1 MSNVILIHEVD
12 FEKGTWQFAAARLL
26 LETGDKSPHNRAD
39 GLESFYH
46 VLNWMALRHTS
57 HSFSSE
63 MLTFELHR
71 IFDSAYRSHGGRV
84 AGGQA
89 KRSELSTGHTN
100 MDAAFKNQP
109 LATLL
114 DDIRNL
120 VAVRYQRKP
129 NAEAGTDHHQ
139 SLMNKLCEQEEFTNL
154 FTQALMNDQDWD
166 ANGTRVDHPL
176 ANLDS
181 RTEKKKKGRYHSTVS
196 SGAQ

>member
-1 MSNVILIHEVD
+1 MLHSND
-12 FEKGTWQFAAARLL
+12 NRP
-26 LETGDKSPHNRAD
+26 PHNRED

-109 LATLL
+109 LAELL
-114 DDIRNL
+114 ETVRQL
-120 VAVRYQRKP
+120 VAVRYQREP
-129 NAEAGTDHHQ
+129 NGKAEQRDIDRYQ
-139 SLMNKLCEQEEFTNL
+139 SKMNKLHKREEFTSL
-154 FTQALMNDQDWD
+154 FAEALASDQDWVS
-166 ANGTRVDHPL
+166 NGARVDNKLVNLQVRYMPL
-176 ANLDS
+176 YNMYLG
-181 RTEKKKKGRYHSTVS
+181 TTL
-196 SGAQ
+196 